1 MFKVEKSVTASFD
14 VDPQCGFTFLCPDEL
29 PIHQGEQIADEL
41 NAQAQFACCRLV
53 SKDSHPATA
62 PWITKNADEIMKPVV
77 GDYPNLDVKWP
88 AHCVVGTKGNQLIP
102 GLPNESDYDLLI
114 TKGTNPLKHPYGACF
129 HDFAENEST
138 GVIEW
143 LHKQQIKMVL
153 VGGLA
158 TDYCV
163 KITVLQLCQAGFKV
177 IVNLGGCRGID
188 SESTKVACAEM
199 SDAGAE
205 LITGSC
211 ELELL

>member
-1 MFKVEKSVTASFD
+1 MIKVEKSVTASFD
-14 VDPQCGFTFLCPDEL
+14 VDPQCGFTSLCPDEL
-29 PIHQGEQIADEL
+29 PIIGGEEIVDEL
-41 NAQAQFACCRLV
+41 NLQAQFACCRLV
-53 SKDSHPATA
+53 SKDSHPAEA
-62 PWITKNADEIMKPVV
+62 PWITKNIDEIMKPVE

-88 AHCVVGTKGNQLIP
+88 AHCVVGTKGNQLIS
-102 GLPNESDYDLLI
+102 GLPNEADYDLMI

-143 LHKQQIKMVL
+143 LHKQKIKVVI

-163 KITVLQLCQAGFKV
+163 KITVLQLCQAGFNV

-188 SESTKVACAEM
+188 IESTRSACAEIC
-199 SDAGAE
+199 DAGAE
-205 LITGSC
+205 LITDSR